1 MGNQQECVIDEEIIS
16 NVDLSDVG
24 HKKVEDIYSFAKDIH
39 EDFSTLQDKYNLSRD
54 EAKRLKR
61 KIFDVFEKTTIDG
74 YAPITHVDGY
84 DVNRDGIIRNHRT
97 RKIIKPSPNKKG
109 YLSLT
114 LGKNETK
121 RVHRCVAET
130 FIPNPDNK
138 PEVNHIDGNKLNNSV
153 DNLEWVT
160 GRENMD
166 HGVKM
171 GLFKTEAN
179 KISSTGENN
188 NSAKLSEAQVK
199 EIRNSSLPRKDLAVL
214 YGVSYGTIGDV
225 IMRRSWKH
233 I

>member
-1 MGNQQECVIDEEIIS
+1 MGNQQECIKDDEIIS
-16 NVDLSDVG
+16 NTNLNNVT
-24 HKKVEDIYSFAKDIH
+24 HKKVSDIYDFAKNIH
-39 EDFSTLQDKYNLSRD
+39 SEFDALYDKYNLSRD

-61 KIFDVFEKTTIDG
+61 KIFGEFQKTTIEG
-74 YAPITHVDGY
+74 YRPISNLVGY
-84 DVNRDGIIRNHRT
+84 DINRDGVIRNHRT

-114 LGKNETK
+114 LGNHKTK

-130 FIPNPDNK
+130 FIPNPHNK
-138 PEVNHIDGNKLNNSV
+138 TEVNHIDGNKLNNCV

-166 HGVKM
+166 HGVRL

-179 KISSTGENN
+179 KISATGENN
-188 NSAKLSEAQVK
+188 NSAKLTETQVR
-199 EIRNSSLPRKDLAVL
+199 EIRNSSLPRKDLADM
-214 YGVSYGTIGDV
+214 YGVSYGTIGDI